1 MTPPPPQP
9 DLQNR
14 FIGCFLGLALG
25 DALGAPHEGG
35 PVEKLAWRLIC
46 LPHGDLLRWTDD
58 TQMSMGLAESLVEKG
73 GLDCGHLAGVW
84 ARGLEV
90 LRGYGPSTRRIL
102 AAVRAG
108 RPWQEAGREIFPQ
121 GSFGN
126 GAAMRSAPIGLF
138 YHDDPKALEDAASR
152 SAAITHAHPL
162 GIEGS
167 ALMAR
172 AAALALAPDWEPKRF
187 LESLLAGARAE
198 EYRGR
203 LRQAQAWLGEA
214 PSASEVRRV
223 LGSSVRAHESA
234 VTAVHVFCRHPGDFG
249 AMTEYSLSLGGD
261 TDTILSMAGGLFG
274 AKNGPG
280 ALPADLLARL
290 EARAELER
298 LARELCARRQPE
310 SGARPSP

>member
-1 MTPPPPQP
+1 MPLELK
-9 DLQNR
+9 DR
-14 FIGCFLGLALG
+14 FVGALLGLALG
-25 DALGAPHEGG
+25 DALGAPQEGG

-46 LPHGDLLRWTDD
+46 LPYGRLLRWTDD
-58 TQMSMGLAESLVEKG
+58 TQMTMGLAESLIEKG
-73 GLDCGHLAGVW
+73 GLDCGHLAGIW
-84 ARGLEV
+84 ARRLEV

-108 RPWQEAGREIFPQ
+108 RPWQEAGREIFPK

-138 YHDDPKALEDAASR
+138 FHRDPQALEDAAAR
-152 SAAITHAHPL
+152 SAKITHAHPL
-162 GIEGS
+162 GVEGG

-172 AAALALAPDWEPKRF
+172 AAALALEPDWEPKRF
-187 LESLLAGARAE
+187 LEALLAGAKAE

-203 LRQAQAWLGEA
+203 LRQALDWLGGT

-234 VTAVHVFCRHPGDFG
+234 VTALHVFCRHPGDFRTMAG
-249 AMTEYSLSLGGD
+249 YSLSLGGD

-274 AKNGPG
+274 ARNGPE
-280 ALPADLLARL
+280 ALPGDLLARL

-298 LARELCARRQPE
+298 LARELCARRRPGP
-310 SGARPSP
+310 GARPSP

>member
-1 MTPPPPQP
+1 MTPPPRP
-9 DLQNR
+9 DTEER
-14 FIGCFLGLALG
+14 FVGAFLGLALG

-46 LPHGDLLRWTDD
+46 LPHGNLLRWTDD
-58 TQMSMGLAESLVEKG
+58 TQMTMGLAESLIEKG

-138 YHDDPKALEDAASR
+138 YHDDPKALEDAAAR
-152 SAAITHAHPL
+152 SSEITHAHPL
-162 GIEGS
+162 GVEGGV
-167 ALMAR
+167 LMAR
-172 AAALALAPDWEPKRF
+172 AAALALEPDFAPQRF
-187 LESLLAGARAE
+187 LEALRAGARAE
-198 EYRGR
+198 EYRSR
-203 LRQAQAWLGEA
+203 LRQALDWLGKT

-234 VTAVHVFCRHPGDFG
+234 VTALHIFCRHPEDFR
-249 AMTEYSLSLGGD
+249 AMAEYSLSLGGD

-274 AKNGPG
+274 ARNGPE
-280 ALPADLLARL
+280 ALPGDLLARL

-298 LARELCARRQPE
+298 LARGLCAKRPP
-310 SGARPSP
+310 SSAARPAP